1 VPPQSNPTTSPFA
14 KGATTNI
21 EVIDG
26 QQRAGD
32 AEITAAVADD
42 ALRRARLDG
51 TAGRFPQ

>member
-21 EVIDG
+21 EVIHG